1 MTDSIDEKPTPR
13 RNRLNSQAENFDFDL
28 VEMQVT
34 PDQEDP
40 EPSALG
46 GFVTDNLFV
55 DNTESQQPSSEHPT
69 EPDSFITN
77 KPSTL
82 IAPAQVIP
90 EIKTNFY
97 VDYFDQRKPV
107 KAAEVQ
113 PAPVENTAQPST
125 VDDRSQDA
133 MTTEPAAETPPADS
147 FYNDYDDAPAINGS
161 GIAVVA
167 LSQFKSKQER
177 INQQQEELIHEFSEQ
192 VKKAKS
198 ATNTA
203 VFFGVIA
210 LVAVAAVG
218 VMLLQTKS
226 EVSDLAGTTTAIKD
240 DMKNIAKATPED
252 MEGTDPAIDQL
263 NQKVE
268 DVIEQ
273 LNEVAAHQGKGSGS
287 EKTAKLAANVIPAP
301 IEKAEMTAKPT
312 TTPTPATPIEK
323 TVVAAKIEAPKH
335 QANTAV
341 TIAEKK
347 PAPETVAKIVPPAGK
362 AVKNT
367 PAEPV
372 APVVKVTTG
381 KQSEETAKTAG
392 KTGVYAPKK
401 LSDIPDKA
409 MQVPANDINKVVN
422 AAAATAATASQKATT
437 TTAAPQTATSKPQT
451 NAGWTVNLGS
461 SNKLDEA
468 KSTAARFTQKG
479 IPVTISSATVKN
491 VTRYRLQVK
500 GFKTKE
506 EAAAYANKAKT
517 TLNLDSVWINP

>member
-1 MTDSIDEKPTPR
+1 MTDSIDEKATPR

-34 PDQEDP
+34 PDQEAP

-55 DNTESQQPSSEHPT
+55 DNTEGQQSTPERPA

-77 KPSTL
+77 KPTTL

-90 EIKTNFY
+90 DIKTNFY

-107 KAAEVQ
+107 KTPKTK
-113 PAPVENTAQPST
+113 PAPVENTTQLST
-125 VDDRSQDA
+125 VDDRSQDT
-133 MTTEPAAETPPADS
+133 MTTEHNAETPAES
-147 FYNDYDDAPAINGS
+147 FNTDDEDVHAPVFNGA
-161 GIAVVA
+161 GVAVAA

-177 INQQQEELIHEFSEQ
+177 VNKQQEDLIHEFSEQ

-198 ATNTA
+198 VTYTA
-203 VFFGVIA
+203 VFFGAAA
-210 LVAVAAVG
+210 LVAAAALG

-226 EVSDLAGTTTAIKD
+226 EVSDLAGTTTAIND
-240 DMKNIAKATPED
+240 DIKHIAKATPDD
-252 MEGTDPAIDQL
+252 MEGTDPSIDLL
-263 NQKVE
+263 NQRIDEV
-268 DVIEQ
+268 VEQ
-273 LNEVAAHQGKGSGS
+273 LNEVTAHQNKTSGS
-287 EKTAKLAANVIPAP
+287 EKNAKQAANTPVEKPAL
-301 IEKAEMTAKPT
+301 TAKPAT
-312 TTPTPATPIEK
+312 SVTAEPSEKPIVTAKAETAKHQSSTPAT
-323 TVVAAKIEAPKH
+323 V
-335 QANTAV
+335 
-341 TIAEKK
+341 AEKK
-347 PAPETVAKIVPPAGK
+347 AAPETAAKAAPASK
-362 AVKNT
+362 TVKNT
-367 PAEPV
+367 AAAEPV
-372 APVVKVTTG
+372 EPIVKVTTG
-381 KQSEETAKTAG
+381 KPEDITKAAG

-422 AAAATAATASQKATT
+422 AAATTAAANQKATA
-437 TTAAPQTATSKPQT
+437 TTAAPQVATGKSQT
-451 NAGWTVNLGS
+451 SAGWTVNLGS

-500 GFKTKE
+500 GFKTKN
-506 EAAAYANKAKT
+506 EATAYADKAKN

>member
-1 MTDSIDEKPTPR
+1 MSSTMTDSIDEKPTPR

-34 PDQEDP
+34 PDQEAP

-55 DNTESQQPSSEHPT
+55 DNTESKQPTPEHPA

-77 KPSTL
+77 KPTTL

-90 EIKTNFY
+90 DIKTNFY

-107 KAAEVQ
+107 KTPKAK
-113 PAPVENTAQPST
+113 PAPVENTTQPST
-125 VDDRSQDA
+125 VDDRSQDT
-133 MTTEPAAETPPADS
+133 MTTEHTAETPAES
-147 FYNDYDDAPAINGS
+147 FYSDYDEDAHAPVVNGA
-161 GIAVVA
+161 GVAVAA

-177 INQQQEELIHEFSEQ
+177 VNKQQEDLIHEFSEQ

-198 ATNTA
+198 VTYTA
-203 VFFGVIA
+203 VFFGAAA
-210 LVAVAAVG
+210 LVAATALG

-240 DMKNIAKATPED
+240 DIKHIAKTTPDD
-252 MEGTDPAIDQL
+252 MEGTDPSIDLL
-263 NQKVE
+263 NQRVDE
-268 DVIEQ
+268 VVEQ
-273 LNEVAAHQGKGSGS
+273 LNEVTAHQNKTSGS
-287 EKTAKLAANVIPAP
+287 EKTAKQAANTTATAP
-301 IEKAEMTAKPT
+301 VEKTAITAKPAT
-312 TTPTPATPIEK
+312 SVTPEPTEKPIVTAKAEAAKHPNNNTPAT
-323 TVVAAKIEAPKH
+323 V
-335 QANTAV
+335 
-341 TIAEKK
+341 AEKK
-347 PAPETVAKIVPPAGK
+347 AAPETATKAAPATK

-367 PAEPV
+367 PVE
-372 APVVKVTTG
+372 PVVKVTTG
-381 KQSEETAKTAG
+381 KPEDNTKAAN
-392 KTGVYAPKK
+392 KTGVYTPKK

-422 AAAATAATASQKATT
+422 AAATTAAANQKAAA
-437 TTAAPQTATSKPQT
+437 TAAPQTATGKPQT
-451 NAGWTVNLGS
+451 SAGWTVNLGS
-461 SNKLDEA
+461 SNKLEEA

-500 GFKTKE
+500 GFKTKD
-506 EAAAYANKAKT
+506 EAAAYADKAKN

>member
-34 PDQEDP
+34 PDQEAP

-55 DNTESQQPSSEHPT
+55 DNTESQQPTPEHPT

-77 KPSTL
+77 KPTTL

-90 EIKTNFY
+90 DIKTNFY

-107 KAAEVQ
+107 KTAKTK
-113 PAPVENTAQPST
+113 PAPVENTTQPST
-125 VDDRSQDA
+125 VEDRSQDT
-133 MTTEPAAETPPADS
+133 MTTEHTAETPAES
-147 FYNDYDDAPAINGS
+147 FNTDDEDVHAPVFNGA
-161 GIAVVA
+161 GVAVAA

-177 INQQQEELIHEFSEQ
+177 VNKQQEDLIHEFSEQ

-198 ATNTA
+198 VTYTA
-203 VFFGVIA
+203 VFFGAAA
-210 LVAVAAVG
+210 LVAAAALG

-226 EVSDLAGTTTAIKD
+226 EISDLAGTTTAIKD
-240 DMKNIAKATPED
+240 DIRNIAKVTPDD
-252 MEGTDPAIDQL
+252 MEGTDPSIDLL
-263 NQKVE
+263 NQRVDE
-268 DVIEQ
+268 VVEQ
-273 LNEVAAHQGKGSGS
+273 LNEVTAHQNKTSGS
-287 EKTAKLAANVIPAP
+287 EKNAKQAANTPVEKPAL
-301 IEKAEMTAKPT
+301 TAKPAAEPSEKPVVT
-312 TTPTPATPIEK
+312 AKAETAKHQSNTPAT
-323 TVVAAKIEAPKH
+323 V
-335 QANTAV
+335 
-341 TIAEKK
+341 AEKK
-347 PAPETVAKIVPPAGK
+347 AAPETAAKAAPATK

-367 PAEPV
+367 AAEPAE
-372 APVVKVTTG
+372 PVVKVTTG
-381 KQSEETAKTAG
+381 KPEDTTKAAG

-422 AAAATAATASQKATT
+422 AAATTAAANQKATAT
-437 TTAAPQTATSKPQT
+437 PAAPQAATGKSQT
-451 NAGWTVNLGS
+451 SAGWTVNLGS

-500 GFKTKE
+500 GFKTKD
-506 EAAAYANKAKT
+506 EAAAYADKAKN
-517 TLNLDSVWINP
+517 TLNLNSVWINP